1 MRKKEGNNRM
11 ERKILLKPKSSTLI
25 KVEWIER
32 VLEDALL
39 FFLFTI
45 TGLISIG
52 VLGLLLFA
60 QTTWMSWLAN
70 VASVL
75 KEHVVPWVVALAL
88 LVIGR
93 EIWLI
98 RIYLENLH
106 IGMELDK
113 MISEIGKLEKE
124 VTVEEREIKGLEK
137 LEARRKPKRRKR

>member
-1 MRKKEGNNRM
+1 M
-11 ERKILLKPKSSTLI
+11 ERKVLLKKKASAMT

-32 VLEDALL
+32 AIEDALL

-70 VASVL
+70 VANVL

-124 VTVEEREIKGLEK
+124 VGEEEREIKK
-137 LEARRKPKRRKR
+137 LERMEAGRRRKR

>member
-1 MRKKEGNNRM
+1 M
-11 ERKILLKPKSSTLI
+11 ERKLVMKKKSPTLTKI
-25 KVEWIER
+25 EWIER

-70 VASVL
+70 VADVL
-75 KEHVVPWVVALAL
+75 KEHVVPWVIALSL

-124 VTVEEREIKGLEK
+124 VVKEEVEIKRLER
-137 LEARRKPKRRKR
+137 LESRKKKRKR

>member
-1 MRKKEGNNRM
+1 MD
-11 ERKILLKPKSSTLI
+11 RKILLKPKSATLT

-39 FFLFTI
+39 YFLFAI

-70 VASVL
+70 VADVL
-75 KEHVVPWVVALAL
+75 KAHVVPWVVALAL

-113 MISEIGKLEKE
+113 MISEVGKIEREVSTEEKE
-124 VTVEEREIKGLEK
+124 IKRLERM
-137 LEARRKPKRRKR
+137 EARKPKRKR

>member
-1 MRKKEGNNRM
+1 MA
-11 ERKILLKPKSSTLI
+11 RKIVLKKKTDTLS

-39 FFLFTI
+39 FFLFAI

-52 VLGLLLFA
+52 ILGLLLFA

-70 VASVL
+70 VADVL
-75 KEHVVPWVVALAL
+75 REHVVPWVIALAL

-98 RIYLENLH
+98 RIYLENIH
-106 IGMELDK
+106 IGLELEK
-113 MISEIGKLEKE
+113 MISEIGKLERE
-124 VTVEEREIKGLEK
+124 VSIETREIRK
-137 LEARRKPKRRKR
+137 LERMAGRKKRAKKKTKKRRKR

>member
-1 MRKKEGNNRM
+1 MDRT
-11 ERKILLKPKSSTLI
+11 ILLKKKSSALT

-39 FFLFTI
+39 FFLFTV

-70 VASVL
+70 VADVL
-75 KEHVVPWVVALAL
+75 KQHVVPWVVALAL

-124 VTVEEREIKGLEK
+124 VGTEEKEIKRLEK
-137 LEARRKPKRRKR
+137 TEPKKRKR

>member
-1 MRKKEGNNRM
+1 MA
-11 ERKILLKPKSSTLI
+11 RKILLKKKISTI
-25 KVEWIER
+25 SKVEWIER

-39 FFLFTI
+39 FFLFAI

-60 QTTWMSWLAN
+60 QTTWMSWLNN
-70 VASVL
+70 VADVL
-75 KEHVVPWVVALAL
+75 GKHVVPWVVALSL

-98 RIYLENLH
+98 RIYLENIH
-106 IGMELDK
+106 IGMELEK

-124 VTVEEREIKGLEK
+124 VEVETKEIEK
-137 LEARRKPKRRKR
+137 LEGTTGIKGNAKKRRKR